1 MRAGAILEAAAFR
14 LRRRWRV
21 ALLLALA
28 FAGPGALFTAAAG
41 VRFNAVVLDIFPSLG
56 GGLVADVPLLT
67 ASQVERLGGA
77 FLAYLAATLVAGVLG
92 SVGAVAFSVA
102 VLDREQR
109 WGEALGAAVRVA
121 LGRTVSVLAFM
132 LVTSAVVVGLLL
144 AGLLAMTSAIT
155 SFSSGPI
162 SRGGPGVF
170 LALVVGVA
178 TVVAMACLTMRWA
191 PAYPVMAME
200 GAGWRGALRRS
211 WQLSAGN
218 AWRVAFVVILGALLT
233 ALGAAVI
240 SQLLAV
246 VLVDLLAGAVGLD
259 AAVAETL
266 VAAIGSVLLAPLS
279 PALLA
284 VLYLDLRAR
293 HDLSVGTRPPD
304 SAGMEPRV

>member
-1 MRAGAILEAAAFR
+1 MGAILEAASVR
-14 LRRRWRV
+14 LRRHWRV

-41 VRFNAVVLDIFPSLG
+41 VRFNSVVLDVFPGLSE
-56 GGLVADVPLLT
+56 GLVADVPLLT
-67 ASQVERLGGA
+67 TSQVERLGGA
-77 FLAYLAATLVAGVLG
+77 FLAYLAAALVAGVLG
-92 SVGAVAFSVA
+92 SVGAVALTVA
-102 VLDREQR
+102 VLDRER
-109 WGEALGAAVRVA
+109 PWGEALGASVRVA
-121 LGRTVSVLAFM
+121 LGRTASVLAFM
-132 LVTSAVVVGLLL
+132 LVTSAIVVGLLV
-144 AGLLAMTSAIT
+144 AGLLVMTSAVT
-155 SFSSGPI
+155 VLSSGPI

-178 TVVAMACLTMRWA
+178 TAVALAWLTMRWA

-200 GAGWRGALRRS
+200 GAGWRVALRRS

-218 AWRVAFVVILGALLT
+218 TWRIAFVVILGALLT

-246 VLVDLLAGAVGLD
+246 VVVDLLAGAVGLD
-259 AAVAETL
+259 AAVAETF

-293 HDLSVGTRPPD
+293 HDLRVGTHPPNGT
-304 SAGMEPRV
+304 GMEPRV